1 MFLKFTIALLAC
13 TWGFS
18 CAQDISGPEEDTNA
32 PAAEEAT
39 REVPLPDGKTV
50 PKFEPLDEHRI
61 KIGNVIVNH
70 KERTV
75 SFQAQVNM
83 KEGILEYVCCMPNGK
98 LHESLLV
105 TEADPLHISLGMT
118 LLKFHRFEKFFP
130 VRDENFEWL
139 PFTEPKPEDY
149 ADSYV
154 QYVCCMPNGK
164 LHESLLVTEADP
176 LHISLGMT
184 LLKFHRF
191 EKFFPVRDENF
202 EWLPFTEPKPEDYA
216 DSYVQ
221 IVMTYT
227 ENGREQK
234 SDFSDIVVN
243 SQTRKG
249 LNPSDWLYTNSFFY
263 EGAYQASLSGEVIS
277 IFASRT
283 SPINYIGDFH
293 DGVNDTGWIVN
304 PQKNLPL
311 GTNVTVTISQKPVQ
325 PKQ

>member
-1 MFLKFTIALLAC
+1 MFLKFTITLLAC
-13 TWGFS
+13 SWGFAH
-18 CAQDISGPEEDTNA
+18 AQDVSAPAGDPDAPAPEEA
-32 PAAEEAT
+32 P

-83 KEGILEYVCCMPNGK
+83 
-98 LHESLLV
+98 
-105 TEADPLHISLGMT
+105 HISLGMT

-139 PFTEPKPEDY
+139 PFTEPKPADY

-154 QYVCCMPNGK
+154 QV
-164 LHESLLVTEADP
+164 A
-176 LHISLGMT
+176 
-184 LLKFHRF
+184 
-191 EKFFPVRDENF
+191 
-202 EWLPFTEPKPEDYA
+202 
-216 DSYVQ
+216 
-221 IVMTYT
+221 MTYT
-227 ENGREQK
+227 ENGKEQK
-234 SDFSDIVVN
+234 SDFSDMVVN

-249 LNPSDWLYTNSFFY
+249 LDPNDWLYTNSFFY

-304 PQKNLPL
+304 PKKNLPP

>member
-18 CAQDISGPEEDTNA
+18 CAQDISGPEANPNA
-32 PAAEEAT
+32 PAAEEAP

-61 KIGNVIVNH
+61 KIGHVIVNH

-75 SFQAQVNM
+75 SFQAQINM

-98 LHESLLV
+98 LH
-105 TEADPLHISLGMT
+105 
-118 LLKFHRFEKFFP
+118 
-130 VRDENFEWL
+130 
-139 PFTEPKPEDY
+139 
-149 ADSYV
+149 
-154 QYVCCMPNGK
+154 
-164 LHESLLVTEADP
+164 
-176 LHISLGMT
+176 
-184 LLKFHRF
+184 

-249 LNPSDWLYTNSFFY
+249 LDPSDWLYTNSFFY

-304 PQKNLPL
+304 PKKNLPL

>member
-1 MFLKFTIALLAC
+1 M
-13 TWGFS
+13 
-18 CAQDISGPEEDTNA
+18 
-32 PAAEEAT
+32 
-39 REVPLPDGKTV
+39 
-50 PKFEPLDEHRI
+50 
-61 KIGNVIVNH
+61 IVNH

-83 KEGILEYVCCMPNGK
+83 KEGILE
-98 LHESLLV
+98 
-105 TEADPLHISLGMT
+105 
-118 LLKFHRFEKFFP
+118 
-130 VRDENFEWL
+130 
-139 PFTEPKPEDY
+139 
-149 ADSYV
+149 
-154 QYVCCMPNGK
+154 YVCCMPNGK

-304 PQKNLPL
+304 PKKNLPL

>member
-1 MFLKFTIALLAC
+1 MFLKFTTALLASHLGLFLRTGHLRPGGRYQC
-13 TWGFS
+13 PRCGGS
-18 CAQDISGPEEDTNA
+18 HAGSPSSG
-32 PAAEEAT
+32 
-39 REVPLPDGKTV
+39 RENGSQI
-50 PKFEPLDEHRI
+50 EPLDEHRI

-130 VRDENFEWL
+130 VRN
-139 PFTEPKPEDY
+139 
-149 ADSYV
+149 
-154 QYVCCMPNGK
+154 
-164 LHESLLVTEADP
+164 
-176 LHISLGMT
+176 
-184 LLKFHRF
+184 
-191 EKFFPVRDENF
+191 ENF

-304 PQKNLPL
+304 P
-311 GTNVTVTISQKPVQ
+311 
-325 PKQ
+325 PKTCLWAQTSLSPFPRNRFNPSNSILCSNPYFH

>member
-1 MFLKFTIALLAC
+1 MFLKFTTALLAC

-154 QYVCCMPNGK
+154 Q
-164 LHESLLVTEADP
+164 
-176 LHISLGMT
+176 
-184 LLKFHRF
+184 
-191 EKFFPVRDENF
+191 
-202 EWLPFTEPKPEDYA
+202 
-216 DSYVQ
+216 

-263 EGAYQASLSGEVIS
+263 EGAY
-277 IFASRT
+277 
-283 SPINYIGDFH
+283 
-293 DGVNDTGWIVN
+293 
-304 PQKNLPL
+304 PL
-311 GTNVTVTISQKPVQ
+311 GRLRKRPRQLSPLEHCRAERRGRRHRQTRRRTLGACGRRHHHQ
-325 PKQ
+325 PCRLVLAPGTGIPRQIP

>member
-1 MFLKFTIALLAC
+1 MFLKFTITLLAC
-13 TWGFS
+13 SWGLAH
-18 CAQDISGPEEDTNA
+18 AQDVSAPAGAPEAPAPEE
-32 PAAEEAT
+32 PP
-39 REVPLPDGKTV
+39 REIPLPDGKTV

-139 PFTEPKPEDY
+139 PFTEPKPADY
-149 ADSYV
+149 ADCYV
-154 QYVCCMPNGK
+154 QV
-164 LHESLLVTEADP
+164 
-176 LHISLGMT
+176 
-184 LLKFHRF
+184 
-191 EKFFPVRDENF
+191 
-202 EWLPFTEPKPEDYA
+202 
-216 DSYVQ
+216 
-221 IVMTYT
+221 VMTYT
-227 ENGREQK
+227 ENGKEQK

-249 LNPSDWLYTNSFFY
+249 LDPNDWLYTNSFFY

-304 PQKNLPL
+304 PKKNLPL

>member
-1 MFLKFTIALLAC
+1 MFLKFTISLLAC

-18 CAQDISGPEEDTNA
+18 CAQDISGPEEDSNA
-32 PAAEEAT
+32 PAAEEAP

-118 LLKFHRFEKFFP
+118 LLKFR
-130 VRDENFEWL
+130 
-139 PFTEPKPEDY
+139 
-149 ADSYV
+149 
-154 QYVCCMPNGK
+154 
-164 LHESLLVTEADP
+164 
-176 LHISLGMT
+176 
-184 LLKFHRF
+184 RF

-249 LNPSDWLYTNSFFY
+249 LNPNDWLYTNSFFY
-263 EGAYQASLSGEVIS
+263 EGAYQASLSRRS
-277 IFASRT
+277 NLHLRQ
-283 SPINYIGDFH
+283 P
-293 DGVNDTGWIVN
+293 
-304 PQKNLPL
+304 NLPHQL
-311 GTNVTVTISQKPVQ
+311 HRRLP
-325 PKQ
+325 

>member
-18 CAQDISGPEEDTNA
+18 CAQDISGPEANPNA
-32 PAAEEAT
+32 PAAEEAP

-61 KIGNVIVNH
+61 KIGHVIVNH

-118 LLKFHRFEKFFP
+118 LLKFRRFEKFFP

-149 ADSYV
+149 AD
-154 QYVCCMPNGK
+154 
-164 LHESLLVTEADP
+164 A
-176 LHISLGMT
+176 
-184 LLKFHRF
+184 
-191 EKFFPVRDENF
+191 
-202 EWLPFTEPKPEDYA
+202 
-216 DSYVQ
+216 YVQ

-293 DGVNDTGWIVN
+293 DGVNDTGGIVN
-304 PQKNLPL
+304 PKKNLSL
-311 GTNVTVTISQKPVQ
+311 GTNVTITISQKPVQ
-325 PKQ
+325 PRQ

>member
-1 MFLKFTIALLAC
+1 MNGSFRFHNLNSINMFLKFTIALLAC

-18 CAQDISGPEEDTNA
+18 CAQDISGPEANPNA
-32 PAAEEAT
+32 PAAEEAP

-50 PKFEPLDEHRI
+50 PEFEPLDEHRI
-61 KIGNVIVNH
+61 KIGHVIVNH

-118 LLKFHRFEKFFP
+118 LLKFRRFEKFFP

-149 ADSYV
+149 AD
-154 QYVCCMPNGK
+154 
-164 LHESLLVTEADP
+164 A
-176 LHISLGMT
+176 
-184 LLKFHRF
+184 
-191 EKFFPVRDENF
+191 
-202 EWLPFTEPKPEDYA
+202 
-216 DSYVQ
+216 YVQ

-243 SQTRKG
+243 NGGNVEKIDEWGKKRLAYPIQYINDGYYVLMNFEAEPTLPAELERNYKI
-249 LNPSDWLYTNSFFY
+249 SDDVLRFM
-263 EGAYQASLSGEVIS
+263 VI
-277 IFASRT
+277 
-283 SPINYIGDFH
+283 
-293 DGVNDTGWIVN
+293 
-304 PQKNLPL
+304 NLDE
-311 GTNVTVTISQKPVQ
+311 K
-325 PKQ
+325 

>member
-154 QYVCCMPNGK
+154 QI
-164 LHESLLVTEADP
+164 LSLI
-176 LHISLGMT
+176 HI
-184 LLKFHRF
+184 
-191 EKFFPVRDENF
+191 
-202 EWLPFTEPKPEDYA
+202 
-216 DSYVQ
+216 
-221 IVMTYT
+221 
-227 ENGREQK
+227 
-234 SDFSDIVVN
+234 
-243 SQTRKG
+243 
-249 LNPSDWLYTNSFFY
+249 
-263 EGAYQASLSGEVIS
+263 
-277 IFASRT
+277 
-283 SPINYIGDFH
+283 
-293 DGVNDTGWIVN
+293 
-304 PQKNLPL
+304 
-311 GTNVTVTISQKPVQ
+311 
-325 PKQ
+325 